1 MKLFKYITRNYSLR
15 DHVLIAQSLY
25 KKNTSMSEI
34 YYQNVVDVSV
44 NGLMDVYINQTDFQN
59 NINRLQKKINQAGYL
74 TKKIREGEIAIK
86 NLSDLPLRLKNKY
99 KIENKSEIIKIIKE
113 VREKIFE
120 FGGFFEFTHYIG
132 RTNVRLTAR
141 QIKKLG
147 YFHDRRKDAF
157 LNIFNFLN
165 IIFKKALKNT
175 KISNKKLNFL
185 TLTEI
190 IDYFNGKINESYV
203 NREQLKR
210 IKRYICIY
218 KNQSEKIITDTFNQ
232 ELRKIKG
239 DSKITLI
246 KSFTGKPINQGI
258 VQGRVKIITQNSVYK
273 KIPKQVI
280 IVTSMTTPEMT
291 PFLKNAKALITD
303 EGGLLCHAAIF
314 AREYKVIA
322 ILGTKIA
329 TKVLKDGDLVEV
341 NANSGIVWKL

>member
-1 MKLFKYITRNYSLR
+1 M
-15 DHVLIAQSLY
+15 
-25 KKNTSMSEI
+25 
-34 YYQNVVDVSV
+34 
-44 NGLMDVYINQTDFQN
+44 
-59 NINRLQKKINQAGYL
+59 
-74 TKKIREGEIAIK
+74 
-86 NLSDLPLRLKNKY
+86 
-99 KIENKSEIIKIIKE
+99 
-113 VREKIFE
+113 
-120 FGGFFEFTHYIG
+120 
-132 RTNVRLTAR
+132 
-141 QIKKLG
+141 
-147 YFHDRRKDAF
+147 
-157 LNIFNFLN
+157 
-165 IIFKKALKNT
+165 
-175 KISNKKLNFL
+175 
-185 TLTEI
+185 
-190 IDYFNGKINESYV
+190 
-203 NREQLKR
+203 KR

>member
-25 KKNTSMSEI
+25 KKNTSISEI

-175 KISNKKLNFL
+175 KISNKKFISIWNCF
-185 TLTEI
+185 
-190 IDYFNGKINESYV
+190 YS
-203 NREQLKR
+203 
-210 IKRYICIY
+210 
-218 KNQSEKIITDTFNQ
+218 
-232 ELRKIKG
+232 
-239 DSKITLI
+239 
-246 KSFTGKPINQGI
+246 
-258 VQGRVKIITQNSVYK
+258 VKIRFCRRKNNY
-273 KIPKQVI
+273 IPRFWFM
-280 IVTSMTTPEMT
+280 SNN
-291 PFLKNAKALITD
+291 L
-303 EGGLLCHAAIF
+303 AINIKF
-314 AREYKVIA
+314 
-322 ILGTKIA
+322 
-329 TKVLKDGDLVEV
+329 
-341 NANSGIVWKL
+341 